1 MHLCHEELYALL
13 MLLPGLGWA
22 AWHIRRLVR
31 AARPVRPPGAVRP
44 VGTEE
49 AGLRRSSA
57 ECPEDDTPVEM
68 GTPAP

>member
-31 AARPVRPPGAVRP
+31 AARLSALRARYARWERRRLVSAARRRNALRTTRP
-44 VGTEE
+44 
-49 AGLRRSSA
+49 
-57 ECPEDDTPVEM
+57 
-68 GTPAP
+68 